1 MTGKRLFFIF
11 FGLVLL
17 VSFMGAQEEKTPA
30 RVFPPQ
36 AIIIASYRGDDR
48 MVREILAT
56 APDKEVRDA
65 LGATALHA
73 AMYQTNLVVIKLL
86 LDDGF
91 DPNAKDANGCTPLH
105 LAVTANNVG
114 AARLLLQYGADES
127 IKGVD
132 GLTPLAKARR
142 DEKRAMINLLY

>member
-1 MTGKRLFFIF
+1 MTCRKLLFVFLGF
-11 FGLVLL
+11 MVL
-17 VSFMGAQEEKTPA
+17 VSFMSAQEENTPA

-56 APDKEVRDA
+56 APDKDVRDA

-91 DPNAKDANGCTPLH
+91 DPNARDTNGCTPLH

-127 IKGVD
+127 IKGLD

-142 DEKRAMINLLY
+142 DEKRAMINVLY